1 MEPIKILMLE
11 DVEFDAE
18 LTQRELKRAKFNFI
32 LKRVEEELEFRTQLK
47 EFIPDLILADYS
59 LPHFDGVSAL
69 HIVKNEYP
77 DIPYIFVSGKIGEEF
92 AVELLKDG
100 ATDYVLKTNLPK
112 ITHAVQRALKEY
124 KEKQEKILAEKAL
137 RRSEEQFRAVA
148 ESAVDTI
155 ITTDINGI
163 IVFFNDSLTK
173 IFGYTKGELDGKKL
187 THLLPNRSKKY
198 YLNILQE
205 FKESGQHEFMG
216 KLVTIMGLKKDGT
229 EFPFEMSLAA
239 WISEEKTYLTSII
252 RDLTERQRTEKQI
265 KKSLQEKEVLINE
278 IHHRVKNNMQIIS
291 SLLNLQTHFTSD
303 IETIDILKDTQN
315 RVKSMAM
322 VHEKLYQSS
331 DLTHINFSNYII
343 CLVNHLFYS
352 YGIEESQIKKMID
365 VEDIDLNIDTAV
377 PCGLIICEIVSNS
390 LKYAFK
396 DGRIGKVTVSLKI
409 KDEKFYLTISDDGI
423 GFPKKLDFKNTDS
436 LGLKLVNSL
445 TNQIDGE
452 IHLDK
457 TCGTKFKI
465 TFNELKYNKII

>member
-1 MEPIKILMLE
+1 MQ
-11 DVEFDAE
+11 F
-18 LTQRELKRAKFNFI
+18 
-32 LKRVEEELEFRTQLK
+32 
-47 EFIPDLILADYS
+47 
-59 LPHFDGVSAL
+59 
-69 HIVKNEYP
+69 
-77 DIPYIFVSGKIGEEF
+77 
-92 AVELLKDG
+92 
-100 ATDYVLKTNLPK
+100 
-112 ITHAVQRALKEY
+112 QRALKEY